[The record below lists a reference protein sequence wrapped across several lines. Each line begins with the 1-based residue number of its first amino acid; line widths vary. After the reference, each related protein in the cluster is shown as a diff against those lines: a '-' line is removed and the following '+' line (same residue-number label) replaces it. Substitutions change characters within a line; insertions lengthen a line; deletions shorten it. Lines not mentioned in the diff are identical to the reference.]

1 MSQHDYDVANGS
13 GSSVRAD
20 LNALAGAIQSQNS
33 GTSAPAATVAGQV
46 WYDTTNDAMKQRNSA
61 NTGWV
66 AQAEAIAGGH
76 LAGHRNRIINGAMRI
91 SQRNAFASQTITA
104 GAALAYTVDRWYAYC
119 TGANVTGAKYQPVSL
134 APTYYRFTGAASN
147 TGVGFGQR
155 IEQVNCYDMAGEIC
169 TLSAKISSSA
179 LTSITWTVYR
189 ANTADAFGTLASP
202 TRTQIATGTFSITS
216 TEATYS
222 AQINTGATAQTGLE
236 IVFTTGALLASQT
249 LTIRDVQFE
258 LGGVATPFE
267 HRMFNDELA
276 MCQRYYEKSYA
287 DNVVPGTNST
297 DGYASFGTCDT
308 ASNLYFNSTVRF
320 TVPKRATP
328 STSLWDLAGASSR
341 STQYTGGGLVRTD
354 NVNNLY
360 SVSNSTTTINVIA
373 LLNASTFAVYH
384 WAATSEL

>member
-1 MSQHDYDVANGS
+1 
-13 GSSVRAD
+13 
-20 LNALAGAIQSQNS
+20 
-33 GTSAPAATVAGQV
+33 
-46 WYDTTNDAMKQRNSA
+46 MKQRNSG
-61 NTGWV
+61 NTAWV

-119 TGANVTGAKYQPVSL
+119 TGANVTGAQYQPAST
-134 APTYYRFTGAASN
+134 APVFYRFTGAASN

-222 AQINTGATAQTGLE
+222 AQINTGASAQTGLE

-267 HRMFNDELA
+267 HRMISSELA
-276 MCQRYYEKSYA
+276 LCQRYYEKSY
-287 DNVVPGTNST
+287 DYNVAPGSSATI
-297 DGYASFGTCDT
+297 GYASFGTCDT
-308 ASNLYFNSTVRF
+308 STNLYFNSTAPF
-320 TVPKRATP
+320 SIPKRASPTI
-328 STSLWDLAGASSR
+328 SIWDLNGNASR
-341 STQYTGGGLVRTD
+341 TTQYTGGGLVRTD
-354 NVNNLY
+354 NANNIY
-360 SVSNSTTTINVIA
+360 STSGSTTALNVIA
-373 LLNASTFAVYH
+373 LITASTFSVYH
-384 WAATSEL
+384 WAASAEL

>member
-33 GTSAPAATVAGQV
+33 GTSAPASTVAGQV

-91 SQRNAFASQTITA
+91 SQRSGFASQTITA

-119 TGANVTGAKYQPVSL
+119 TGANVTGAQYQPASV
-134 APTYYRFTGAASN
+134 APVYYRFTGAASN
-147 TGVGFGQR
+147 TGIGFGQR

-216 TEATYS
+216 SEATYS
-222 AQINTGATAQTGLE
+222 AQINTGASAQTGLE

-276 MCQRYYEKSYA
+276 MCQRYYWTT
-287 DNVVPGTNST
+287 GTAINHFGVQ
-297 DGYASFGTCDT
+297 GYGGATGSGVSCPLRYPVTMRAIPTVTFGTQ
-308 ASNLYFNSTVRF
+308 
-320 TVPKRATP
+320 
-328 STSLWDLAGASSR
+328 SLIN
-341 STQYTGGGLVRTD
+341 TTGLVANSITTSGY
-354 NVNNLY
+354 LILAAALATG
-360 SVSNSTTTINVIA
+360 SVSA
-373 LLNASTFAVYH
+373 LLNNSE
-384 WAATSEL
+384 ATHSAEL

>member
-189 ANTADAFGTLASP
+189 ANTVDAFGTLASP

-276 MCQRYYEKSYA
+276 MCQRYAVQELVFSQVYQGNTGAQYL
-287 DNVVPGTNST
+287 VPTT
-297 DGYASFGTCDT
+297 
-308 ASNLYFNSTVRF
+308 LP
-320 TVPKRATP
+320 VPMRATP
-328 STSLWDLAGASSR
+328 TASIVGAV
-341 STQYTGGGLVRTD
+341 TY
-354 NVNNLY
+354 
-360 SVSNSTTTINVIA
+360 SNSSNLVLGPFNNRVIHNVVTVA
-373 LLNASTFAVYH
+373 AAGQVNASWTYLAS
-384 WAATSEL
+384 AEL